1 MNSNNFSN
9 FNNDKSQKTTD
20 QLLKILQNSNDIN
33 SYLTDNN
40 SNINNI
46 SFHEYLTQLLD
57 EKGLTKAQV
66 ITDSNIQKN
75 YGYQIFDGSKTPSRD
90 KVIALALA
98 IQLNLDEANRL
109 LHLSNNGILYPKIK
123 RDSIIIFGLENNQKI
138 IDLNI
143 TLDDFGEAP
152 LE

>member
-20 QLLKILQNSNDIN
+20 QLLKILQNSN
-33 SYLTDNN
+33 
-40 SNINNI
+40 NI
-46 SFHEYLTQLLD
+46 SFHKYLTQLLD

-98 IQLNLDEANRL
+98 MQLTLDEANRL

-152 LE
+152 LG

>member
-33 SYLTDNN
+33 SYLTDND
-40 SNINNI
+40 SNISNI
-46 SFHEYLTQLLD
+46 SFHEYLTQLL
-57 EKGLTKAQV
+57 AQV

-98 IQLNLDEANRL
+98 MQLTLDEANRL

-143 TLDDFGEAP
+143 TLDDLGEAP
-152 LE
+152 LG

>member
-33 SYLTDNN
+33 SYLTDN
-40 SNINNI
+40 
-46 SFHEYLTQLLD
+46 
-57 EKGLTKAQV
+57 
-66 ITDSNIQKN
+66 DSNIQKN

-90 KVIALALA
+90 KVIAIALA
-98 IQLNLDEANRL
+98 MQLTLDEANRL

>member
-20 QLLKILQNSNDIN
+20 QLLKILQN
-33 SYLTDNN
+33 
-40 SNINNI
+40 
-46 SFHEYLTQLLD
+46 FHEYLTQLLD

-98 IQLNLDEANRL
+98 MQLTLDEANRL

-152 LE
+152 LG

>member
-33 SYLTDNN
+33 SYLTDND
-40 SNINNI
+40 SNISNI

-98 IQLNLDEANRL
+98 
-109 LHLSNNGILYPKIK
+109 S
-123 RDSIIIFGLENNQKI
+123 S
-138 IDLNI
+138 
-143 TLDDFGEAP
+143 
-152 LE
+152 

>member
-20 QLLKILQNSNDIN
+20 QLLKILQNSNNIN

-40 SNINNI
+40 SNISNI

-90 KVIALALA
+90 KVIAL
-98 IQLNLDEANRL
+98 DEANRL

-143 TLDDFGEAP
+143 TLDDLGEAP
-152 LE
+152 LG

>member
-1 MNSNNFSN
+1 MNLNNFSN

-33 SYLTDNN
+33 SYLTDN
-40 SNINNI
+40 
-46 SFHEYLTQLLD
+46 
-57 EKGLTKAQV
+57 
-66 ITDSNIQKN
+66 DSNIQKN

-98 IQLNLDEANRL
+98 MQLTLDEANRL

>member
-1 MNSNNFSN
+1 MNLNNFSN

-33 SYLTDNN
+33 SYLTDND
-40 SNINNI
+40 SNISNI
-46 SFHEYLTQLLD
+46 SFHDYLTQLLD

-98 IQLNLDEANRL
+98 MQLTLDEANRL
-109 LHLSNNGILYPKIK
+109 LHLSNNGILLP
-123 RDSIIIFGLENNQKI
+123 E
-138 IDLNI
+138 
-143 TLDDFGEAP
+143 
-152 LE
+152 

>member
-33 SYLTDNN
+33 SYLTDND
-40 SNINNI
+40 SNISNI

-98 IQLNLDEANRL
+98 MQLTWMKPTACFTFQTMAYFIRKSKETAL
-109 LHLSNNGILYPKIK
+109 LYSVL
-123 RDSIIIFGLENNQKI
+123 KI
-138 IDLNI
+138 IKKSSI
-143 TLDDFGEAP
+143 
-152 LE
+152 

>member
-33 SYLTDNN
+33 SYLTDND
-40 SNINNI
+40 SNISNI

-57 EKGLTKAQV
+57 EKGLIKAQV

-75 YGYQIFDGSKTPSRD
+75 YGYQIFDGSKHHPATKLLP
-90 KVIALALA
+90 
-98 IQLNLDEANRL
+98 
-109 LHLSNNGILYPKIK
+109 LHLQCS
-123 RDSIIIFGLENNQKI
+123 
-138 IDLNI
+138 
-143 TLDDFGEAP
+143 
-152 LE
+152 

>member
-33 SYLTDNN
+33 SYLTDND
-40 SNINNI
+40 SNISNI

-98 IQLNLDEANRL
+98 MQLTLDEANRL
-109 LHLSNNGILYPKIK
+109 LHLSNNGILYPKIT
-123 RDSIIIFGLENNQKI
+123 RDSMIIFGLENNQKI

-152 LE
+152 LG

>member
-33 SYLTDNN
+33 SYLTDN
-40 SNINNI
+40 
-46 SFHEYLTQLLD
+46 
-57 EKGLTKAQV
+57 
-66 ITDSNIQKN
+66 DSNIQKN

-90 KVIALALA
+90 KVIAIALA
-98 IQLNLDEANRL
+98 MQLTLDEANRL

-152 LE
+152 LW

>member
-40 SNINNI
+40 SNISNI

-66 ITDSNIQKN
+66 ITDSNIQKTTATN
-75 YGYQIFDGSKTPSRD
+75 LDGSKTPSRD

-98 IQLNLDEANRL
+98 MQLNLDEANRL
-109 LHLSNNGILYPKIK
+109 LHLSNNGILIRKSKETALLY
-123 RDSIIIFGLENNQKI
+123 SVLKI
-138 IDLNI
+138 IKKSSI
-143 TLDDFGEAP
+143 
-152 LE
+152 

>member
-33 SYLTDNN
+33 SYLTDND
-40 SNINNI
+40 SNISNI

-57 EKGLTKAQV
+57 EKGLTK
-66 ITDSNIQKN
+66 
-75 YGYQIFDGSKTPSRD
+75 TPSRD

-98 IQLNLDEANRL
+98 MQLTLDEANRL

-143 TLDDFGEAP
+143 TLDDLGEAP
-152 LE
+152 LG

>member
-20 QLLKILQNSNDIN
+20 QLLKVLKNSND
-33 SYLTDNN
+33 
-40 SNINNI
+40 
-46 SFHEYLTQLLD
+46 
-57 EKGLTKAQV
+57 
-66 ITDSNIQKN
+66 

-90 KVIALALA
+90 KVIALALPM
-98 IQLNLDEANRL
+98 QLTLDEANRL

-138 IDLNI
+138 INLNI

-152 LE
+152 LG

>member
-33 SYLTDNN
+33 SYLTDND
-40 SNINNI
+40 SNISNI
-46 SFHEYLTQLLD
+46 SFHEYLSQLLD

-66 ITDSNIQKN
+66 ITDSNIQK
-75 YGYQIFDGSKTPSRD
+75 IFDGSKTPSRD

-98 IQLNLDEANRL
+98 MQLTLDEANRL

-143 TLDDFGEAP
+143 TLDDLGEAP
-152 LE
+152 LG

>member
-33 SYLTDNN
+33 S
-40 SNINNI
+40 NISNI

-98 IQLNLDEANRL
+98 MQLNLDEANRL

-152 LE
+152 LG

>member
-40 SNINNI
+40 SNISNI

-98 IQLNLDEANRL
+98 MQLNLDEAN
-109 LHLSNNGILYPKIK
+109 LSNNGILYPKNK

-143 TLDDFGEAP
+143 TLDDLGEAP
-152 LE
+152 LG

>member
-1 MNSNNFSN
+1 M
-9 FNNDKSQKTTD
+9 
-20 QLLKILQNSNDIN
+20 KIN
-33 SYLTDNN
+33 
-40 SNINNI
+40 
-46 SFHEYLTQLLD
+46 QLLD
-57 EKGLTKAQV
+57 EKGLTKDQV

-98 IQLNLDEANRL
+98 MQLTLDEANRL

-152 LE
+152 LG

>member
-33 SYLTDNN
+33 SYLTDN
-40 SNINNI
+40 
-46 SFHEYLTQLLD
+46 
-57 EKGLTKAQV
+57 
-66 ITDSNIQKN
+66 DSNIQKN

-98 IQLNLDEANRL
+98 MQLTLDEANRL

-123 RDSIIIFGLENNQKI
+123 RDSIYHM
-138 IDLNI
+138 
-143 TLDDFGEAP
+143 AA
-152 LE
+152 